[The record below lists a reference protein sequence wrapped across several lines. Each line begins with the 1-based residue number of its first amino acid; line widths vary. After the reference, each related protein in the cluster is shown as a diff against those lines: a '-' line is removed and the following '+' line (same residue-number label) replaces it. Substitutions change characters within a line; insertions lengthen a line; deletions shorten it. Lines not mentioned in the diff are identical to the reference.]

1 MRFKKEEKLV
11 ATEQK
16 KKKVG
21 IYHVAEI
28 LEPKTVSVFK
38 GCFATTTHRHTDKE
52 REV

>member
-11 ATEQK
+11 ATKQK
-16 KKKVG
+16 KTKQNKKVG

-38 GCFATTTHRHTDKE
+38 GCFATTTHRHTH
-52 REV
+52 